1 MSYENKFIQKFND
14 KWHEE
19 WTYIKGYEKANSK
32 ITIQHKCGA
41 TREIQADNTIRKNV
55 TSLQCKCIKK
65 KTKTKVEKELILKG
79 KYKFIKRLNI
89 ENYFEDDECIVRCLE
104 CSSFLRKKGNA
115 LYNVLKGYTN
125 SIKCNVCNP
134 NQSVLLKMQKKKEEI
149 EKEIIRI
156 SNIIDEYENI
166 INRYKICMECGDIYY
181 NTSKN
186 SKFCK
191 RCRSDKDKDKRR
203 SLEYINWRNSVF
215 SRDNYTCQCC
225 KDNKGGN
232 LNAHHKN
239 SYTCYENE
247 RYNIDNGVTLCED
260 CHQKF
265 HDIYGYGNNTEK
277 QFNEFIAEQN

>member
-19 WTYIKGYEKANSK
+19 WTYIKGYEKYNSK

-41 TREIQADNTIRKNV
+41 TRKIQADNTIRKNV
-55 TSLQCKCIKK
+55 SFLECECIKNKQQKLIK
-65 KTKTKVEKELILKG
+65 KEFNVKF
-79 KYKFIKRLNI
+79 KFIKRLNI
-89 ENYFEDDECIVRCLE
+89 NKDFYKDTHIVQCLE
-104 CSSFLRKKGNA
+104 CGSFLRKKGNT
-115 LYNVLKGYTN
+115 LYNVLKGYKN
-125 SIKCNVCNP
+125 NIECNVCNP
-134 NQSVLLKMQKKKEEI
+134 NLDTLFKMQKQKELM

-156 SNIIDEYENI
+156 SDLINEYEKI
-166 INRYKICMECGDIYY
+166 INRYKICMECGEIYY
-181 NTSKN
+181 NISEQSKY
-186 SKFCK
+186 CK

-203 SLEYINWRNSVF
+203 SSEYINWRNSVF

-239 SYTCYENE
+239 SYTYYKDE

-277 QFNEFIAEQN
+277 QFKEFIAEQK